1 MEFLVSSPFI
11 YFASI
16 GLKFISIAALIVGAG
31 RLFLKIYRTHGYL
44 YQLRDKDQL
53 TNHWVEYLKPLVR
66 SLKLKNY
73 RKFLNLHLKQAGY
86 PPEWGDNEFLAFQ
99 LIIGSLCFFMS
110 FIFFVF
116 LLGMSPALSII
127 LTIVVILLQQM
138 QLYEKSTSRVK
149 KISSEL
155 PFYIDYLALSMLA
168 GLGFNQALEKVVN
181 NVGRGPLADEFE
193 LISRSLRLGM
203 TREKALHQFK
213 DRIRTQQVAQ
223 FVETVIQAIQQ
234 GSGVSETLKSI
245 ASALNGKR
253 FQRAEEEAGKISVKM
268 MIPVIVFILP
278 ALMLMLLGP
287 IILEL
292 TQV

>member
-1 MEFLVSSPFI
+1 MNAGSAEIIYLSSLGLK
-11 YFASI
+11 FASI
-16 GLKFISIAALIVGAG
+16 LTLIIGAG
-31 RLFLKIYRTHGYL
+31 RVFIGIYRSHGYL
-44 YQLRDKDQL
+44 YQLSDKEEL
-53 TNHWVEYLKPLVR
+53 TNHWIEYLKPVVR
-66 SLKLKNY
+66 PLKLKGY
-73 RKFLNLHLKQAGY
+73 RQFLNLHLKQAGY
-86 PPEWGDNEFLAFQ
+86 PPEWGENEFLAFQ
-99 LIIGSLCFFMS
+99 LMIACLCFFMS
-110 FIFFVF
+110 FIFFVV
-116 LLGMSPALSII
+116 LLGMSPVLSIM
-127 LTIVVILLQQM
+127 LTIIILLLQQM

-168 GLGFNQALEKVVN
+168 GLGFNQALEKVVS
-181 NVGRGPLADEFE
+181 NVGKGPLAEEFE
-193 LISRSLRLGM
+193 LISKGLRLGM

-223 FVETVIQAIQQ
+223 FVETVIQAISQ

-245 ASALNGKR
+245 ASALNSKR